1 MENETYQ
8 KPQCSEDFRKLLN
21 SPNFTDWKWQQRNS
35 INNVQKLLRAFP
47 FLSPST
53 VDIITKA
60 NHTLKLGIT
69 PYYASLFQIDE
80 NFEQDPLWQQV
91 IPRVHEEKEFAYN
104 STTEN
109 WEVENDMVNPIAQR
123 KYDNRVIIRLSNVC
137 HSYCQFCYEALRTL
151 EKKSDKE
158 QFSSRYWE
166 DTLHFIDRDKKIQEI
181 ILSGGEP
188 LMLSNKMLDKVFNDI
203 RNVRNDIVIRI
214 HTRSLTFNPYRI
226 DSELIHLLKKYQ
238 VKYMG
243 IHITHPNELSPVFF
257 EKAAL
262 LQEAAILF
270 ANIPLLKGINDDI
283 TLFKRFCMQLYENG
297 ILPHYLYH
305 FMPFSPGSSQFQT
318 PISTGI
324 NLIKQMKRHISNL
337 AVPEFVLP
345 HHSGKYTVP
354 IIYEKEG
361 YTTLFEVPEE
371 PLQTVQ
377 FVNWQNQ
384 KVSYPS

>member
-8 KPQCSEDFRKLLN
+8 KPQCSKDFRELLD

-35 INNVQKLLRAFP
+35 INNVQKLLNAFP
-47 FLSPST
+47 FLSEAT
-53 VDIITKA
+53 INTITKA
-60 NHTLKLGIT
+60 NRTLKLGIT
-69 PYYASLFQIDE
+69 PYYASLFQVGED
-80 NFEQDPLWQQV
+80 FEQDPLWQQV
-91 IPRVHEEKEFAYN
+91 IPRVHEEQEFAYN

-158 QFSSRYWE
+158 QFSSRHWE
-166 DTLHFIDRDKKIQEI
+166 DTLHFIDRDKEIQEI

-188 LMLSNKMLDKVFNDI
+188 LMLSNKMLEKVFTDI
-203 RNVRNDIVIRI
+203 RSVRSDIVIRI

-226 DSELIHLLKKYQ
+226 DEELINLLKKHQ
-238 VKYMG
+238 IKYIG

-361 YTTLFEVPEE
+361 YSALFETLEE

-384 KVSYPS
+384 KVTYPI